1 MSFPGWLKNA
11 IDAIASAATT
21 ARRVSLLKRLGAL
34 LGLVV
39 GQQCVVRHEV
49 ELFVVTFGP
58 DEVVRDEAGEIVSV
72 PSCYHLEHRRG
83 VCPHGHTH
91 ESVVRQYQQN
101 TVLNNFFGAIA
112 DQLTGAASIDLE
124 ITRVALGLSSDP
136 TTLTMNQ
143 LVSEFY
149 RTTPTVIKQAPNV
162 VVTFFFL
169 GPLDG
174 NPPSQYQEYCVLAD
188 GATDTPATGKALY
201 RWLAV
206 FDKNA
211 NNQLS
216 GSHTLTMTN
225 V

>member
-1 MSFPGWLKNA
+1 MPGWFSKA
-11 IDAIASAATT
+11 IDAIRWAASPAAR
-21 ARRVSLLKRLGAL
+21 AALIISLGAAL
-34 LGLVV
+34 NLKV
-39 GQQCVVRHEV
+39 GQQFVVRHDV
-49 ELFVVTFGP
+49 ELFCVTFA
-58 DEVVRDEAGEIVSV
+58 DEEVIRDEAGEIVSA
-72 PSCYHLEHRRG
+72 PSCFHLEHRGG

-91 ESVVRQYQQN
+91 ACVTRYSN
-101 TVLNNFFGAIA
+101 TVLNNFFGAVT
-112 DQLTGAASIDLE
+112 DQMAGIASIDLE
-124 ITRVALGLSSDP
+124 ITRVAFGLANDV
-136 TTLTMNQ
+136 TTPTMNQ

-149 RTTPTVIKQAPNV
+149 RVTPTVIKQAPNV

-174 NPPSQYQEYCVLAD
+174 NPPSQYQEYALLAD
-188 GATDTPATGKALY
+188 GATDTPGDGKALI

-216 GSHTLTMTN
+216 GSHTLTLTN